1 MRRVVRV
8 TIMVVVLSSLALPA
22 LAHFNNWHTENGY
35 YHGHGSY
42 GVPGTQ
48 TEGKTEKSGDSQ
60 NKYAAVRNGSTGVVL
75 CSHTTAGSIASC
87 IANISVSN
95 ADSRHSGAG
104 LALHTMS

>member
-1 MRRVVRV
+1 MRRAVKV
-8 TIMVVVLSSLALPA
+8 TILVVLLSSLALPA

-48 TEGKTEKSGDSQ
+48 TEGKTDKNDSQ
-60 NKYAAVRNGSTGVVL
+60 NKYVAVRNGSTGVVL
-75 CSHTTAGSIASC
+75 CTTTSAGPSASC